1 MFETVATGQ
10 LRAMGVAESMLQAEG
25 HGAVSTLTEAFV
37 APEAAIHAMIIVPG
51 ILGIIYAT
59 VEYIR
64 IRNISVTAED
74 EEVKLLKDSNVEEK
88 IKKMNDISGFIAEGA
103 ETFLLE
109 EAKYMCVYMVIF
121 GGLIWGV
128 IDRPLT
134 DGKPYATVA
143 FLVGSLTSLAA
154 GWIGMQTAVMC
165 NVRCA
170 YECWVGGLPR
180 GYALAVR
187 GGSVMG
193 MALVSLGTLALY
205 GLIVLYRS
213 PGFLGSADEEKTQL
227 MFEAIAGFGLGGS
240 SI

>member
-10 LRAMGVAESMLQAEG
+10 LRSMEAAHSLLQAEG
-25 HGAVSTLTEAFV
+25 HGAMSTLTQAYV

-64 IRNISVTAED
+64 IRNITVSAED
-74 EEVKLLKDSNVEEK
+74 EEVKLLKDSNTEEK

-109 EAKYMCVYMVIF
+109 EAKYMCVYMVFF
-121 GGLIWGV
+121 GGLIYFL
-128 IDRPLT
+128 IDHELT
-134 DGKPYATVA
+134 NGKPYATVA
-143 FLVGSLTSLAA
+143 FLIGCITSLAA

-180 GYALAVR
+180 GYSLAVR

-193 MALVSLGTLALY
+193 MALVSLGSLALY
-205 GLIVLYRS
+205 GLIVIYRS
-213 PGFLGSADEEKTQL
+213 PGFLGTGEDSTQL
-227 MFEAIAGFGLGGS
+227 MFEAIA
-240 SI
+240 